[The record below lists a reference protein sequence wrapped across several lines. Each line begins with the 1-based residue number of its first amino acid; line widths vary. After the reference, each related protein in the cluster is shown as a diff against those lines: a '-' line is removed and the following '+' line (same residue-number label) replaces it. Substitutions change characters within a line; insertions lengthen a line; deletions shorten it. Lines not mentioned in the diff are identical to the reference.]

1 MFSSLIYFVVISKEA
16 EGRKMTK
23 QVDGEY
29 VQWRHKSFKA
39 LIPFIVFVIFY
50 FGFSVLTRDFSK
62 IPMTVAFIISSATA
76 LILNHKEKLS
86 KKTEIFAYGMGQKD
100 IMIMCLI
107 FIMAGAFT
115 ATAQAV
121 GGVDAAVRVTEYFIP
136 SKFIVSGLF
145 VVSALISLAIGTSCG
160 TIAAIVPISVS
171 LASAIGVSPAV
182 AVGAAVGGAMFG
194 DNMSLISDTTIA
206 ATRTQNVEMRDK
218 MICNFKIVI
227 IPAIVCT
234 LLYSLPIFMTGEA
247 NTQFAAPILSD
258 YVKIIPYIL
267 LLVLGIAGINVM
279 FLLLIGM
286 ILNTVIGISFGI
298 FDIFDAFAY
307 IGDGTVSMSTTLI
320 VALLAGGLLM
330 MIRYNGGITFIIEET
345 SHLIKGRKSC
355 EFGICALAG
364 IINFFTANNTVAII
378 TAGPIA
384 KELSQKYGVDAKRT
398 ASLLDTM
405 SCCVQG
411 VIPYGAQVLIAT
423 SLSASVALSSFSILK
438 CLFYPG
444 LMFIGLLVSLIIS
457 NPKTKEEISA

>member
-1 MFSSLIYFVVISKEA
+1 
-16 EGRKMTK
+16 MTK
-23 QVDGEY
+23 EENGGYE
-29 VQWRHKSFKA
+29 QWRQKSFKA
-39 LIPFIVFVIFY
+39 LIPFIVFVVFY
-50 FGFSVLTRDFSK
+50 FGFSAATRDFSK
-62 IPMTVAFIISSATA
+62 IPMTVAFIISSATS

-86 KKTEIFAYGMGQKD
+86 KKTEIFAYGMGRKD

-121 GGVDAAVRVTEYFIP
+121 GGVDSAVTIAKYYISSEYI
-136 SKFIVSGLF
+136 ISGLF

-171 LASAIGVSPAV
+171 LSSSIGINPAV

-227 IPAIVCT
+227 IPAIVCSVI
-234 LLYSLPIFMTGEA
+234 YALPIFAPESGSTA
-247 NTQFAAPILSD
+247 FAVPEVSD
-258 YVKIIPYIL
+258 YVKIMPYIF
-267 LLVLGIAGINVM
+267 LLVMGVAGINVM
-279 FLLLIGM
+279 FLLLIGV
-286 ILNTVIGISFGI
+286 ILNTIIGISYGI
-298 FDIFDAFAY
+298 FNIFDAFAY
-307 IGDGTVSMSTTLI
+307 IGDGTISMATTLT

-330 MIRYNGGITFIIEET
+330 MVWYNGGITYIIEKT
-345 SHLIKGRKSC
+345 SNLIKGKKSC
-355 EFGICALAG
+355 ELGICALAG

-384 KELSQKYGVDAKRT
+384 KELSRKYGVDAKRT
-398 ASLLDTM
+398 ASLLDTT

-411 VIPYGAQVLIAT
+411 IIPYGAQVLIAT
-423 SLSASVALSSFSILK
+423 SLSGAAGLSSFSILK
-438 CLFYPG
+438 CMFYPG
-444 LMFIGLLVSLIIS
+444 LMFIGLAVSLIIS
-457 NPKTKEEISA
+457 NGEPRE